1 MICHEIVAVV
11 ACRSSVGGSPIIAA
25 FITPPMR
32 GVSWATAG
40 ATREKTTARATR
52 IRSLAAMDVLLVGR
66 VGRVAPTL
74 GHRRAGRNALRCDP
88 VQASESLA
96 SPRLWLA
103 FATMALVGGLANA
116 FPVFLP
122 PLLEEFGGGRAS
134 AAAAMSIFWLGSAVL
149 VSVAGRL
156 IDRGDPRLLVG
167 AGLASAA
174 LGTAG
179 AALAPSLFVFAV
191 LLGVGGGIGA
201 GLTGFVVQ
209 AAVIADT
216 YRARRGFAT
225 GIAFSGAMVGYA
237 LASPAHWAITFIGWR
252 GTFGAWALA
261 LLLLIPLVF
270 VYYPRRLAA
279 RAAPAADARGVGDVV
294 RTVPFWALMV
304 VFTTPPFAGYLM
316 TLHHSLYFSSRGFT
330 PADAATM
337 LLVGGVLST
346 IGRALAG
353 YGADR
358 LGAGTAGLLS
368 WVLSLSGALALI
380 GFELV
385 RVPALA
391 YFYLFC
397 VFLPMGSRA
406 TIVSVLTLRIAP
418 AGRYGSVFGLLAVGN
433 SLGSALGPFLSGA
446 IYDVTGAYLPIF
458 VAAAAVITVA
468 MTSLIV
474 FLRIAPRDAA

>member
-1 MICHEIVAVV
+1 
-11 ACRSSVGGSPIIAA
+11 
-25 FITPPMR
+25 
-32 GVSWATAG
+32 
-40 ATREKTTARATR
+40 
-52 IRSLAAMDVLLVGR
+52 
-66 VGRVAPTL
+66 
-74 GHRRAGRNALRCDP
+74 

-156 IDRGDPRLLVG
+156 IDRGDPRRLVG
-167 AGLASAA
+167 AGLAIAA

-179 AALAPSLFVFAV
+179 AALAPSLLVFAV

-216 YRARRGFAT
+216 YQARRGFAT
-225 GIAFSGAMVGYA
+225 GIAFAGAMVGYA
-237 LASPAHWAITFIGWR
+237 LASPAHWSITLIGWR
-252 GTFGAWALA
+252 GTFGVWAIA

-270 VYYPRRLAA
+270 RYYPSRLGA
-279 RAAPAADARGVGDVV
+279 RAPATDAAPADRRGIRDVM
-294 RTVPFWALMV
+294 RTVPFWALMI
-304 VFTTPPFAGYLM
+304 VFTTPPFAGYLL
-316 TLHHSLYFSSRGFT
+316 TLHHALYFASRGFSA
-330 PADAATM
+330 ADAATM

-358 LGAGTAGLLS
+358 LGAGTAGIVS
-368 WVLSLSGALALI
+368 WVLSLTGALALI

-391 YFYLFC
+391 YLYLFC

-474 FLRIAPRDAA
+474 FLRIAPRDSR